1 MDRRARTRETTVNS
15 YLAVA
20 FQSKHPRWTV
30 EAESTRVFADNAA
43 KAPDVVVSMPG
54 GMSVILESEY
64 APAATVE
71 ADAAERLGE
80 HLAQTGEPIEQ
91 VVALRIPETLS
102 RTPQTELAAA
112 IAEEQF
118 DYCLLSGIDRDSPAR
133 FPSAGWITG
142 DVDALAGL
150 VESIS
155 VSERQLSIAV
165 GVLENGV
172 STAARNLRGRL
183 SDDRP
188 AVLDAI
194 AAALHQADSP
204 QTSRMAMTIVANA
217 LTFHCAIASTHPQIS
232 TFGSL
237 RSAGEL
243 TPSALLGEWDAIL
256 EINYWPI
263 FEIARRVLL
272 PLPADVFRSV
282 VGQLVEVAERLVGIG
297 VTTIQEMAGQLF
309 GRLIADRKFL
319 ATFYTRPPSAV
330 LLAEL
335 AVGMLPVDYHDKAA
349 VERLKV
355 ADPACGTGA
364 LLSAVYGRLSAR
376 VRRAGLDDEELHAT
390 FMEEVLVGAD
400 IMPAAV
406 HVTASMLSAVHPSVP
421 FGDTNIH
428 LMPYGRVPGADDSA
442 TVTAVGS
449 LELIE
454 DREAASLFGTG
465 RTTASG
471 TGREARSAKDVLVL
485 DYRSSDLVI
494 MNPPFARTVGQEG
507 DRVGVPRPAF
517 AGFGTSDEEQ
527 EGMSSRLAQ
536 IYREQGRQLV
546 RKYRGKLPTAGHGH
560 AGLASNFIDL
570 AHAKVKS
577 GGVVAFVLPA
587 TFTVSS
593 AWSKARDLL
602 SRYYEE
608 IVVVSIAAHG
618 STDRAF
624 SDDTAMAEVLVVAV
638 RRAAGE
644 ENSEGR
650 GDAEEAGDEKGKV
663 TWVGLTDRPA
673 TVVQSLEVAL
683 AIQEYRSSGDTG
695 GRSSEGVL
703 RLGEERLGVIGTGRL
718 DDGGYGQLYE
728 PELARTCL
736 GLLDSRLRLPRHR
749 ALPLPIARMG
759 DLGRAGPGN
768 AAIGVKPRSSGPIER
783 GTGAYAA
790 PFRIHD
796 LEPGTERWRAVFY
809 PVLWAHDSG
818 SGRESRLEVAPDS
831 YGELRPGCGDEE
843 GLEVWSR
850 SASRVHINLEFQLNS
865 QRLGAC
871 LTPRD
876 CIGGRAW
883 PSFLVEAPVYELPIV
898 LWLNTTFGLLGRW
911 WVGSR
916 QQQGR
921 SILSVGR
928 ISEIPVLDCRKLSG
942 EVLTDASEVFARFRL
957 REFLPA
963 NEAYRDEVRQEL
975 DRDVL
980 CDLLGLP
987 ESVLD
992 SLETLREQWCREPT
1006 VHGGKRTRPD
1016 V

>member
-1 MDRRARTRETTVNS
+1 MDRKARTRETTVNS
-15 YLAVA
+15 HLAA
-20 FQSKHPRWTV
+20 ALQAKHPRWTV

-43 KAPDVVVSMPG
+43 KAPDIVVSMPG

-64 APAATVE
+64 APATTVE
-71 ADAAERLGE
+71 ADAVDRLGE
-80 HLAQTGEPIEQ
+80 HLSQTGEPIEQ

-102 RTPQTELAAA
+102 RTPQTGLTAA
-112 IAEEQF
+112 IAEEEF
-118 DYCLLSGIDRDSPAR
+118 DYCLLSGIDLNSPAR
-133 FPSAGWITG
+133 FPSSGWITG
-142 DVDALAGL
+142 DVDALASL

-172 STAARNLRGRL
+172 SEAAGNLREQL
-183 SDDRP
+183 LDDRR
-188 AVLDAI
+188 AVLDTI
-194 AAALHQADSP
+194 ASALHQADSP

-232 TFGSL
+232 TFASL

-243 TPSALLGEWDAIL
+243 TPGALLSEWDAIL

-263 FEIARRVLL
+263 FEIARRVLV
-272 PLPADVFRSV
+272 PLPADVFRGV
-282 VGQLVEVAERLVGIG
+282 VGKLTEVAERLVGIG

-335 AVGMLPVDYHDKAA
+335 AVEMLRVDYRDEAA

-355 ADPACGTGA
+355 ADLACGTGA

-376 VRRAGLDDEELHAT
+376 VRRAGLDDEELHPT
-390 FMEEVLVGAD
+390 FMEQVFVGAD

-428 LMPYGRVPGADDSA
+428 LMPYGRVPDADDSA
-442 TVTAVGS
+442 SVTAVGS

-454 DREAASLFGTG
+454 DKEAASLFGTG

-471 TGREARSAKDVLVL
+471 TGRETRSAKDVLVL

-507 DRVGVPRPAF
+507 DRVGIPRPAF
-517 AGFGTSDEEQ
+517 AGFGTTDEEQ
-527 EGMSSRLAQ
+527 EGMSRRLAQ
-536 IYREQGRQLV
+536 IYREQGRQLA
-546 RKYRGKLPTAGHGH
+546 RRYQGRIPTAGHGH

-644 ENSEGR
+644 EKSER
-650 GDAEEAGDEKGKV
+650 QVGDEEKGMV
-663 TWVGLTDRPA
+663 TWVGLADRPA
-673 TVVQSLEVAL
+673 TVVQSLEVAS
-683 AIQEYRSSGDTG
+683 AIQEYRSRGGAG

-703 RLGEERLGVIGTGRL
+703 RLGDERLGVIGTGRL
-718 DDGGYGQLYE
+718 DDGGYGQLHE

-749 ALPLPIARMG
+749 ALPLQIARMG
-759 DLGRAGPGN
+759 DLGRGGPGN
-768 AAIGVKPRSSGPIER
+768 AAIGVKPLSSGPIER
-783 GTGAYAA
+783 GAGAYAA

-796 LEPGTERWRAVFY
+796 LEPGTEGWRAASY

-831 YGELRPGCGDEE
+831 CGELRPGCGDEE
-843 GLEVWSR
+843 GQEVWRR
-850 SASRVHINLEFQLNS
+850 SASRVHINLDFRLNS

-876 CIGGRAW
+876 CIGGMAW
-883 PSFLVEAPVYELPIV
+883 PSFFFEAPVHELPIV
-898 LWLNTTFGLLGRW
+898 LWLNTTLGLLGRW

-916 QQQGR
+916 QHQGR
-921 SILSVGR
+921 SRLSVGR
-928 ISEIPVLDCRKLSG
+928 IPEIPVLDCRKLSG

-963 NEAYRDEVRQEL
+963 NEAYRDEVRREL
-975 DRDVL
+975 DRAVL

-992 SLETLREQWCREPT
+992 SLETLRDQWCREPT

>member
-1 MDRRARTRETTVNS
+1 MDREARTRETAVNS
-15 YLAVA
+15 YLAAVL
-20 FQSKHPRWTV
+20 QSKHPRWTV

-43 KAPDVVVSMPG
+43 RAPDIVVRMPG
-54 GMSVILESEY
+54 GVSVILESEY
-64 APAATVE
+64 APAPTVE
-71 ADAAERLGE
+71 EDAADRLGE
-80 HLAQTGEPIEQ
+80 RLLQTGEPIEQ
-91 VVALRIPETLS
+91 VVALRIPETLG
-102 RTPQTELAAA
+102 RTPQSELTAA
-112 IAEEQF
+112 IADEQF
-118 DYCLLSGIDRDSPAR
+118 EYCLLSGIDLDSPAR
-133 FPSAGWITG
+133 FPSVGWITG
-142 DVDALAGL
+142 GVDALASL
-150 VESIS
+150 IESIS

-165 GVLENGV
+165 GVLESGV
-172 STAARNLRGRL
+172 SEAAGNLREQL
-183 SDDRP
+183 LEDRR
-188 AVLDAI
+188 AVLDTI

-232 TFGSL
+232 TFASL
-237 RSAGEL
+237 SSAGEL
-243 TPSALLGEWDAIL
+243 TPSALLSEWDAIL

-282 VGQLVEVAERLVGIG
+282 IGQLVEVAERLVGIG

-335 AVGMLPVDYHDKAA
+335 AVEMLRVDYRDETA
-349 VERLKV
+349 VGRLKV
-355 ADPACGTGA
+355 ADLACGTGA

-376 VRRAGLDDEELHAT
+376 VRRAGRNDEELHPT
-390 FMEEVLVGAD
+390 FMERVLVGAD

-428 LMPYGRVPGADDSA
+428 LMPYGRSHDADDSA
-442 TVTAVGS
+442 SVIAVGS

-454 DREAASLFGTG
+454 DKEAASLFGTG

-471 TGREARSAKDVLVL
+471 TGRETRSSKDVLVL
-485 DYRSSDLVI
+485 DNRSSDLVI

-507 DRVGVPRPAF
+507 DRVGIPRPAF

-527 EGMSSRLAQ
+527 EGMSRRLAQ
-536 IYREQGRQLV
+536 IYREQGRRLAQ
-546 RKYRGKLPTAGHGH
+546 KYQGKLPTAGHGH
-560 AGLASNFIDL
+560 AGLASNFMDL

-577 GGVVAFVLPA
+577 GGVVALVLPA

-602 SRYYEE
+602 SRHYQE

-638 RRAAGE
+638 RREAG
-644 ENSEGR
+644 
-650 GDAEEAGDEKGKV
+650 AEESERQLEGAETGKV
-663 TWVGLTDRPA
+663 TWVGLADRPA
-673 TVVQSLEVAL
+673 TVVQSLEVAS
-683 AIQEYRSSGDTG
+683 AIQEYRMLGGTG
-695 GRSSEGVL
+695 GRSSDGVL
-703 RLGEERLGVIGTGRL
+703 RLGEERLGIIGTGRL

-736 GLLDSRLRLPRHR
+736 GLLDSRLRLPRQR
-749 ALPLPIARMG
+749 ALRLPIARMG
-759 DLGRAGPGN
+759 DLGRGGPGN
-768 AAIGVKPRSSGPIER
+768 AAIGVKPLSPGPIER

-790 PFRIHD
+790 PFRIHE
-796 LEPGTERWRAVFY
+796 LGPGAERWRAASY
-809 PVLWAHDSG
+809 PVLWAHNSG

-831 YGELRPGCGDEE
+831 YGELRPGCGEEE
-843 GLEVWSR
+843 GLEVWRR
-850 SASRVHINLEFQLNS
+850 SASRVHINLDFQLNS
-865 QRLGAC
+865 QRLGVC
-871 LTPRD
+871 LTQSD

-883 PSFLVEAPVYELPIV
+883 PSFLVDAPAHELPIV
-898 LWLNTTFGLLGRW
+898 LWLNTTLGLLGRW

-921 SILSVGR
+921 SLLSVGR

-963 NEAYRDEVRQEL
+963 NEAYRDEVRQDL
-975 DRDVL
+975 DRAVL

-992 SLETLREQWCREPT
+992 SLDTLREQWCREPT

>member
-1 MDRRARTRETTVNS
+1 MDRKARTRESTVND

-20 FQSKHPRWTV
+20 LSSKHPRWTV
-30 EAESTRVFADNAA
+30 EAESTRVLADNAA
-43 KAPDVVVSMPG
+43 KAPDLVVCMPG

-64 APAATVE
+64 APATTVE
-71 ADAAERLGE
+71 ADAAARLGE
-80 HLAQTGEPIEQ
+80 RLAQTGEPIEQ
-91 VVALRIPETLS
+91 VVALRIPENLS
-102 RTPQTELAAA
+102 HTPQTELSAA
-112 IAEEQF
+112 IDTEQF
-118 DYCLLSGIDRDSPAR
+118 DYCLLNGIDLDSPAR
-133 FPSAGWITG
+133 FPSTGWITG
-142 DVDALAGL
+142 DINALASL

-172 STAARNLRGRL
+172 SEAAGNLRERL
-183 SDDRP
+183 SEDRP
-188 AVLDAI
+188 GVLEAI

-232 TFGSL
+232 TFASL

-243 TPSALLGEWDAIL
+243 TPSALLSEWDAIL

-263 FEIARRVLL
+263 FEIARRVML

-282 VGQLVEVAERLVGIG
+282 LGQLIDVAERLVGIG

-335 AVGMLPVDYHDKAA
+335 AVQMLRVDYRDKAA
-349 VERLKV
+349 VERLKI
-355 ADPACGTGA
+355 ADLACGTGA

-376 VRRAGLDDEELHAT
+376 VRRAGLNDEELHPT
-390 FMEEVLVGAD
+390 FMEQVLVGAD

-428 LMPYGRVPGADDSA
+428 LMPYGRVPDADDSA
-442 TVTAVGS
+442 SVTAIGS

-454 DREAASLFGTG
+454 DKEAASLFGTG
-465 RTTASG
+465 RTAASG
-471 TGREARSAKDVLVL
+471 SGREARSAKSNDVLVL

-507 DRVGVPRPAF
+507 DRVGIPRPAF

-527 EGMSSRLAQ
+527 EGMSRRLAQ
-536 IYREQGRQLV
+536 IYREQGRQLA
-546 RKYRGKLPTAGHGH
+546 RKYQGKFPTAGHGH

-638 RRAAGE
+638 RRAASE
-644 ENSEGR
+644 EKS
-650 GDAEEAGDEKGKV
+650 DAHVDDEEKGKV
-663 TWVGLTDRPA
+663 TWVGLADRPA
-673 TVVQSLEVAL
+673 TVVQSLEVAS
-683 AIQEYRSSGDTG
+683 AIQEYRCRDGTG
-695 GRSSEGVL
+695 ARSSEGVL
-703 RLGEERLGVIGTGRL
+703 RLGGERLGVIGTGQL
-718 DDGGYGQLYE
+718 DDGGYGQLRE
-728 PELARTCL
+728 SELARTCL
-736 GLLDSRLRLPRHR
+736 GLLDNQLRLPRQR
-749 ALPLPIARMG
+749 SLPLPIARMG
-759 DLGRAGPGN
+759 NLGRGGPGN
-768 AAIGVKPRSSGPIER
+768 AAIGVKPLSPGPIDR

-796 LEPGTERWRAVFY
+796 LGAGTERWRADSY
-809 PVLWAHDSG
+809 PSLWAHDSG
-818 SGRESRLEVAPDS
+818 SGRESRMEVAPDS

-843 GLEVWSR
+843 GQKVWRR
-850 SASRVHINLEFQLNS
+850 SGARVHINLDFRLNS

-871 LTPRD
+871 LTPKD

-883 PSFLVEAPVYELPIV
+883 PSFFVAASVHELPIV
-898 LWLNTTFGLLGRW
+898 LWLNTTLGLLGRW

-921 SILSVGR
+921 SLLSVGR
-928 ISEIPVLDCRKLSG
+928 ITEIPVLDCRKLSG

-975 DRDVL
+975 DQAVL

-992 SLETLREQWCREPT
+992 SLDTLREQWCREPT
-1006 VHGGKRTRPD
+1006 VHGGKLTRPD
-1016 V
+1016 A